1 MLNTRLMIERNIFI
15 SERDVDIGN
24 ATASTLGLANSQ
36 RLIDR
41 WVVLLGD
48 GRGKDSVVFHA
59 SYLRE
64 RL

>member
-1 MLNTRLMIERNIFI
+1 MIERNIFI
-15 SERDVDIGN
+15 SERDVSIGN
-24 ATASTLGLANSQ
+24 ATASTFGLANSQ

-41 WVVLLGD
+41 WVVLFGD